1 MPWEGLDPVGFDP
14 AAAIVTCAT
23 APRNVEKLFDSVKA
37 LEVHGD
43 AHRLMDHRWM
53 MDGKIAPYVI

>member
-53 MDGKIAPYVI
+53 MDGKTAP

>member
-43 AHRLMDHRWM
+43 AQ
-53 MDGKIAPYVI
+53 G